1 VTLIHVSVFSFAQ
14 SEKDSSPVLPKTNLK
29 ILNAEFNIKEIL
41 LLQGEIIS
49 NVLHITNNTPK
60 KTKFR
65 LSLDYPAGWKALFKS
80 DRYYELNPG
89 DSLFIPVRVMPT
101 IQILGSTRFMISAYL
116 MSEDDIQL
124 ANTFFWSFTQKRT
137 SWTLNIEP
145 STKRYFKNG
154 TNVTDFKVNILNTG
168 TESQPVSLSILN
180 TSLYAILSDSNDR
193 TLKNPTYNFN
203 LKPFDDTTF
212 SFNFKYF
219 QGTRNFNRM
228 DIENHKPDNP
238 NLEKS
243 FSIYVNSSEPNLGGG
258 NGFQAGQK
266 VTFTRLSNDKKVNDY
281 QSASLPMVV
290 DLNVNNIMNDVT
302 FTSLNI
308 RGVGQLAQNQ
318 TLIYNLQ
325 TTTSTNTTDN
335 ILANSMYYL
344 GYYYSLG
351 SVQGGYING
360 GMMGIQSFGR
370 GLKSD
375 YFVTRNQKIG
385 AFYINNNGI
394 PGSNNAYAYG
404 LNYELKYYKQ
414 NSLMLEYGRSENS
427 YTKTITDAYN
437 AKTGFNIYKSHTIY
451 LNYSTTVTSFTGINS
466 SKIGYFGSFSYN
478 GNFLKN
484 KISTNQSF
492 GSSTK
497 EYSNSNIA
505 RIYYNQSTR
514 FSINNRT
521 SLVLVNG
528 YNKIDYTLNSVVSN
542 HTQNNQLSLNIS
554 EKNTSYQPQLFYNIY
569 QYTAY
574 SYQSRGA
581 GFSYNIFNPKDNARV
596 STNIQAGYNKTANT
610 VNPEDKFFIQ
620 WSGFVFYHTLTLTGR
635 YIMMPTASPGSS
647 VSVFGENKTQQ
658 TFASS
663 IQHEYLFSNTHFVLQ
678 TGLNYYYN
686 NIFNQSSAS
695 IYPEFYYFTN
705 TGWRFKVNMNYNIIS
720 GNVYNFNNQQLNTDN
735 PTTYVNQNVYIGFGL
750 RKEFGIPVPFVKKK
764 NHDIDFM
771 AFYDLNGNGKKDKNE
786 MPVENIVI
794 SVDNEEVITNE
805 DGEAHMRN
813 YPSGIWPILARS
825 LEANETWF
833 ANISDSV
840 IINKTRTVM
849 VPFVRGVKIKGK
861 VSIDRES
868 IRSDASSPFDLSRI
882 KVTAN
887 ADKSFSTLTDFDGNF
902 EFYLPYGKYVITM
915 DENILGEKYKVAKN
929 NYEIEA
935 NRSVDGMFIS
945 YLIVE
950 KKRKINKK
958 SFSTPDIG
966 K

>member
-1 VTLIHVSVFSFAQ
+1 MTLIHVSVFSFAQ